1 MALKIPSRRIAS
13 DDCIVHVGRQ
23 IDLESKQITNE
34 GTSYAVHEGEWIEV
48 LPIGSIRKYLALMQL
63 SQSVQDQDPATLES
77 ALDRLCHEVAERV
90 LDWNWTGM
98 DGQLLPKPYRNTEVM
113 RGLCEDELIWLAM
126 ATQGESVGEKKSDM
140 TPSQGISSA
149 RGRKLKKG

>member
-23 IDLESKQITNE
+23 IDLESKQIISE
-34 GTSYAVHEGEWIEV
+34 GTPYAVHEGEWVEI

-63 SQSVQDQDPATLES
+63 TQSVQNQDPTTLES
-77 ALDRLCHEVAERV
+77 ALDRLCHEIAERV

-98 DGQLLPKPYRNTEVM
+98 DGQPLPKPYRNVEVM

-126 ATQGESVGEKKSDM
+126 ATQGESAGEKKSDM
-140 TPSQGISSA
+140 TLSPATSSA
-149 RGRKLKKG
+149 RGHKRQRG